1 MTHPPTAGDEEKVPV
16 DSDGTDGLHEI
27 FEAQGQEA
35 VPEEIP
41 QDPQDSQVDALEA
54 AHAQAAEHLSDLQ
67 RVQAE
72 YVNYRK
78 RVDRD
83 REQVAAIAQASVIES
98 LLGVLDDI
106 HAAREHGDLDGPFGS
121 IAEKLETSLAAF
133 GWESFG
139 AVDEAFDPE
148 IHEALATTAS
158 QDVTEAT
165 VTQVAQPGHRLG
177 ARIIRPARVIVAQ
190 PE

>member
-1 MTHPPTAGDEEKVPV
+1 M
-16 DSDGTDGLHEI
+16 
-27 FEAQGQEA
+27 
-35 VPEEIP
+35 
-41 QDPQDSQVDALEA
+41 
-54 AHAQAAEHLSDLQ
+54 
-67 RVQAE
+67 QAE

-177 ARIIRPARVIVAQ
+177 TRVIRPARVIVAQ